1 MRKHYDIPETW
12 HIFPLANNAK
22 IPEKGSAGFK
32 DALPRDEALKK
43 WLNITSGNAGLY
55 PSHFTVSGGPIFD
68 RGRYRTGCDNV
79 QVRLTRPKLGL
90 VSTATSSIQWP
101 AVVSIFRI

>member
-1 MRKHYDIPETW
+1 MPDYTPATLL
-12 HIFPLANNAK
+12 FL
-22 IPEKGSAGFK
+22 
-32 DALPRDEALKK
+32 
-43 WLNITSGNAGLY
+43 
-55 PSHFTVSGGPIFD
+55 GGPIFD

-101 AVVSIFRI
+101 AVVSISVI